1 MTTPSPRPT
10 DDRAA
15 ASASVPLPTALLL
28 LGGPRERVTDWVSRS
43 VVPLVVAPADRWT
56 VAVAVD
62 GPRTGPP
69 YDDGALLMAGRPV
82 PARTGPALGF
92 FEIGGRAVIT
102 VHAVG
107 RRRGPGWVVWE
118 PGVGL
123 VRPPGLDLAGPGE
136 IVRLAGCPSRTREEL
151 VDLLHE
157 TRPRPVTMLQAVM
170 ATLSLPGPRLLQDP
184 ARAAELPG
192 ASRHD
197 PSARQVSWFEDAV
210 ADSVRLR
217 RELGVLE

>member
-1 MTTPSPRPT
+1 MTTPSPRPM

-15 ASASVPLPTALLL
+15 ASASVALPTALLL
-28 LGGPRERVTDWVSRS
+28 LAGPRDRVRDWVSRS
-43 VVPLVVAPADRWT
+43 VVPLVMAPADRWT
-56 VAVAVD
+56 VTVAVG

-69 YDDGALLMAGRPV
+69 YDDGALLLAGRPV
-82 PARTGPALGF
+82 PPRAGPALGF
-92 FEIGGRAVIT
+92 FEVGGRAVIT
-102 VHAVG
+102 VHAGG

-136 IVRLAGCPSRTREEL
+136 IVRIAGCAPRTREEL

-170 ATLSLPGPRLLQDP
+170 ATLALPGPRLLQDP
-184 ARAAELPG
+184 ARSAELPG
-192 ASRHD
+192 AVRHD
-197 PSARQVSWFEDAV
+197 PSLRQVSWFEDAV

>member
-1 MTTPSPRPT
+1 MTTPSTRPT

-15 ASASVPLPTALLL
+15 GPASVPPPTALLL
-28 LGGPRERVTDWVSRS
+28 LRGPRERVAGWVSRS
-43 VVPLVVAPADRWT
+43 VVPLVVAPVGRWT
-56 VAVAVD
+56 VAVAAA
-62 GPRTGPP
+62 GPPTGPP
-69 YDDGALLMAGRPV
+69 YDDGALLLVGRPV

-92 FEIGGRAVIT
+92 SETGGRAVIT
-102 VHAVG
+102 VHAAG

-136 IVRLAGCPSRTREEL
+136 IVRLAGCPARTREEL

-157 TRPRPVTMLQAVM
+157 TGPRPMTMLQAVM
-170 ATLSLPGPRLLQDP
+170 ATLGLPGPRLLQDP
-184 ARAAELPG
+184 VRAAELPG
-192 ASRHD
+192 ATRHD